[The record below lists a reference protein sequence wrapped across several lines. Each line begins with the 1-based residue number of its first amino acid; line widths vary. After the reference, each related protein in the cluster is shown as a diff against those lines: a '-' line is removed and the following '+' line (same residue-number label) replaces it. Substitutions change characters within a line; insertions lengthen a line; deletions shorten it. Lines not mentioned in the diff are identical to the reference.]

1 MQVSHLNNSRNP
13 AFVSVLEDL
22 ALHGNVRGQGD
33 RHDKGREKKKKSF
46 RECCRF
52 LSRGAELV
60 SSAFLDAEILR
71 LYTDENHGNVHDECV
86 SCKKRR
92 FFFFY
97 LRLCLSLPHL
107 SKSVKYQDTCTA
119 AASKISWI
127 AALVLM
133 FGDLSAAA
141 RAVSLCKTC
150 DTVTGGHCQ
159 AGLSQRVL
167 RKKLTNSERGYI
179 LTGEWGTH
187 WGFAAEMWR
196 DRHFRLVRWFK
207 KMSAGVT
214 VQDKTNVKIQLTMK
228 VD

>member
-13 AFVSVLEDL
+13 AFVSVLEHL

-33 RHDKGREKKKKSF
+33 RHDKGREKKKKVSVSVADSYQ
-46 RECCRF
+46 EV
-52 LSRGAELV
+52 LSSSVPHFWTPRYLDCTLMRIMKLCMMNV
-60 SSAFLDAEILR
+60 SPARKDKKKKKEI
-71 LYTDENHGNVHDECV
+71 
-86 SCKKRR
+86 
-92 FFFFY
+92 Y
-97 LRLCLSLPHL
+97 LCLCLSLPHL
-107 SKSVKYQDTCTA
+107 SKSVKYQDTCRA

-167 RKKLTNSERGYI
+167 RKKLTNSERGHVF
-179 LTGEWGTH
+179 TECERGTH

-196 DRHFRLVRWFK
+196 DRHFRVVRWFK
-207 KMSAGVT
+207 KMSAGVIW
-214 VQDKTNVKIQLTMK
+214 QDKTNV
-228 VD
+228 

>member
-1 MQVSHLNNSRNP
+1 MVHCGFTPSEVNYLQQFSPLYNDVSLRGESAVGVQSKGFFYNPGTARMQVSHLNNSRNP
-13 AFVSVLEDL
+13 AFVSVLGDL

-46 RECCRF
+46 RERCRF

-60 SSAFLDAEILR
+60 SSAFLDTEILR
-71 LYTDENHGNVHDECV
+71 LYTDENHGTVHDECV

-92 FFFFY
+92 RKKIY
-97 LRLCLSLPHL
+97 LCLCLSLPHL
-107 SKSVKYQDTCTA
+107 SKSVKYQDTCRA

-150 DTVTGGHCQ
+150 DTITGGHCQ

-167 RKKLTNSERGYI
+167 RKKLRHI
-179 LTGEWGTH
+179 FTGE
-187 WGFAAEMWR
+187 
-196 DRHFRLVRWFK
+196 
-207 KMSAGVT
+207 
-214 VQDKTNVKIQLTMK
+214 
-228 VD
+228 

>member
-1 MQVSHLNNSRNP
+1 MLQIPIKRCW
-13 AFVSVLEDL
+13 ARQFCIF
-22 ALHGNVRGQGD
+22 
-33 RHDKGREKKKKSF
+33 GRRDSQIVHWWESWKCAWWMCLLQEKK
-46 RECCRF
+46 
-52 LSRGAELV
+52 
-60 SSAFLDAEILR
+60 I
-71 LYTDENHGNVHDECV
+71 
-86 SCKKRR
+86 
-92 FFFFY
+92 FFFY